1 MGGNQGTKEQ
11 FASSFCLHCQYLFVA
26 QLHPNVLAFHAVD
39 VAFPPR
45 LSRKGQYRRQNS
57 NQLVFACHLQNPAQI
72 YQLCAAP
79 DSIHLN
85 QVNNQGVQPATQAFT
100 RQLLR
105 RSVWEI
111 ALCTQNCLV
120 RFLKKKWNDRMRKRG
135 FATFCLETPF
145 CNRPG
150 SRVLMMALQEYP
162 CHLDDCVLTCL

>member
-1 MGGNQGTKEQ
+1 MGGNQGAKEQ

-45 LSRKGQYRRQNS
+45 LSQKGQYRRQNS
-57 NQLVFACHLQNPAQI
+57 NQLVFACHLQNPAQV

-79 DSIHLN
+79 GSIHLN

-105 RSVWEI
+105 GSVWEI

-120 RFLKKKWNDRMRKRG
+120 RFVFKKIFFGTTGCGN
-135 FATFCLETPF
+135 
-145 CNRPG
+145 
-150 SRVLMMALQEYP
+150 VALQRFALRHRFVAVPAREF
-162 CHLDDCVLTCL
+162 